1 MGSQVENC
9 STRNGMALSRRDFMK
24 VSAAA
29 VAGAGALSTLG
40 VSLHEPHEIV
50 VSHISVVLDRLPVAF
65 DHFRVAQLSDI
76 HFNSFMTREHLEKVV
91 STMNAQK
98 PDLVLLTGDF
108 VTSHHRKRDL
118 GSAEQCLHI
127 LSALQ
132 SPLGRFAV
140 LGNHDSQVGPN
151 AMSELIASTG
161 VTVLRNQSHPIERN
175 GARLH
180 LVGVD
185 NVTAG
190 HARPEK
196 AFGDV
201 PQNECCIAA
210 VHEPDIADELQ
221 KFSADFQMSG
231 HSHGG
236 QVRVPG
242 VGAVVLPPF
251 ARKYPRGAYRVGQLQ
266 LYTNSGIG
274 VIGLP
279 IRFMCPPEVSIF
291 ELRTAAKMG

>member
-1 MGSQVENC
+1 
-9 STRNGMALSRRDFMK
+9 MALSRRDFIK
-24 VSAAA
+24 VSAVA
-29 VAGAGALSTLG
+29 AGAGVVSSLG
-40 VSLHEPHEIV
+40 VSLYEPHETVINQ
-50 VSHISVVLDRLPVAF
+50 IPVVLDRLPAAF
-65 DHFRVAQLSDI
+65 DGFRVAQLSDI
-76 HFNSFMTREHLEKVV
+76 HFNSFMTRDHLEHVV
-91 STMNAQK
+91 SLVNAQK

-108 VTSHHRKRDL
+108 VTSGHLRKVL
-118 GSAEQCLHI
+118 VQAGQCAEI
-127 LSALQ
+127 LRGLQ
-132 SPLGRFAV
+132 SPQGRFAV
-140 LGNHDSQVGPN
+140 LGNHDSIAGAG
-151 AMSELIASTG
+151 AMSEVIEANGIA
-161 VTVLRNQSHPIERN
+161 VLRNQWHPMERD

-180 LVGVD
+180 LVGID

-196 AFGDV
+196 AFRGV

-251 ARKYPRGAYRVGQLQ
+251 ARKYPRGAYRVGRMQ

-279 IRFMCPPEVSIF
+279 MRFMCPPEVSIF
-291 ELRTAAKMG
+291 ELRTASAKRG